1 MENRTILND
10 HIVLPG
16 LINCYH
22 NSALTLFKNSK
33 RNSDI
38 INSYE
43 HKVHLKIDDYFRDL
57 SLAKTSGL
65 DLVRVHGH
73 VAHPDLYKI
82 ADRLGLLIFQDFPL
96 QRGYSR
102 TIRSEAIKQSARLV
116 QQLGHHPSIVL
127 WNGHNEPLPPVP
139 AAAQDLCQKLHCAFL
154 LFGSRHRFVSVVF
167 VQECCVD
174 NVPNCIFS

>member
-1 MENRTILND
+1 MRNFELRNWIASVNGER
-10 HIVLPG
+10 
-16 LINCYH
+16 
-22 NSALTLFKNSK
+22 LFLKGTNFGPLK
-33 RNSDI
+33 SDLAAI
-38 INSYE
+38 SP
-43 HKVHLKIDDYFRDL
+43 DDYFRDL
-57 SLAKTSGL
+57 SLAKKSGL

-127 WNGHNEPLPPVP
+127 WNGHNEPLPSDGASEPLDNRK
-139 AAAQDLCQKLHCAFL
+139 QGSK
-154 LFGSRHRFVSVVF
+154 FGSSMLLRQQLPSWNRSILDRSAVSYTHLTLPTKRIV
-167 VQECCVD
+167 
-174 NVPNCIFS
+174 